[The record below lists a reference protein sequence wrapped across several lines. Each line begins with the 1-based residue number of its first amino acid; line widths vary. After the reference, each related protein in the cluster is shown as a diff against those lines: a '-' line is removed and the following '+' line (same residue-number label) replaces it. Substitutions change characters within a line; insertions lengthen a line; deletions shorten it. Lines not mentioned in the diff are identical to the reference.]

1 MEQIVKKR
9 IEITKVVADSP
20 EFMVFSYEE
29 DNDER
34 DPLKIVL
41 ADDELS
47 FRFIDTYYNIEN
59 GEEVEDHTEVVSNW
73 FCSGE
78 LMTLD
83 EVIGKYGHLPK
94 YKNLID
100 ELIENKIDTI
110 CHTKTDHWIELDE
123 GEMTI
128 DEYRKIR
135 ENSKTKSKNNKEGR

>member
-34 DPLKIVL
+34 DPLKIEL

-47 FRFIDTYYNIEN
+47 FRFIDTYYNVEN
-59 GEEVEDHTEVVSNW
+59 GTLVEDHTEVTSNW
-73 FCSGE
+73 FCNGE
-78 LMTLD
+78 LMTLE

>member
-34 DPLKIVL
+34 DPLKVKL

-47 FRFIDTYYNIEN
+47 FRFIDTYYNVED
-59 GEEVEDHTEVVSNW
+59 GTLVEDHTEVVSNW
-73 FCSGE
+73 FCNGE
-78 LMTLD
+78 MMTLE

-94 YKNLID
+94 YKHLID
-100 ELIENKIDTI
+100 ELIENKIETI
-110 CHTKTDHWIELDE
+110 CHTKTDHWVELDE

-128 DEYRKIR
+128 DECRKIR